1 MNYIERT
8 LVPYRSTRI
17 LWNCIFTMKLG
28 EFTEYSTVWFHRSG
42 EASVIQKTVHMDMTR
57 GRTK

>member
-17 LWNCIFTMKLG
+17 LWNSIFAMKLG
-28 EFTEYSTVWFHRSG
+28 EFNDYSIVWFHRSG
-42 EASVIQKTVHMDMTR
+42 EASVVQKTVHMNLAK
-57 GRTK
+57 GRVE